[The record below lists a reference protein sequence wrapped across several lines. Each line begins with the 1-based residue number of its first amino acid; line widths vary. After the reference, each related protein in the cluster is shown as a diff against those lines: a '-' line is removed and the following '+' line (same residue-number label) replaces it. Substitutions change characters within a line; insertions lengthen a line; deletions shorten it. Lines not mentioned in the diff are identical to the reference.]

1 MGDPIG
7 TFASGDSAQEILDE
21 LHDQF
26 CGCTHIT
33 GSIQIDLQLSTTE
46 VDPPTLTEDDFN
58 FLYFVEEISGVLRFQ
73 NISTV
78 DRIVLPNLII
88 IRGDEQVPTSE
99 GDRLVLI
106 VRNTVIGELIMPQLR
121 EISDGDIL
129 FENTGD
135 LCNYKTVNWNDILN
149 NGRLV
154 EVNACEVVLPGGE
167 R

>member
-1 MGDPIG
+1 MGHSIG
-7 TFASGDSAQEILDE
+7 TFAAGVSIQSVLDG
-21 LHDQF
+21 LHEQF
-26 CGCTHIT
+26 CGCTYIV
-33 GSIQIDLQLSTTE
+33 GSVQIELSSME

-58 FLYFVEEISGVLRFQ
+58 FLYFVKEISGVLRFQ
-73 NISTV
+73 SISTV

-88 IRGDEQVPTSE
+88 IRGDEQVLTGE

-106 VRNTVIGELIMPQLR
+106 VRNTEIGELIVPQLR
-121 EISDGDIL
+121 EISDGDVL

-135 LCNYKTVNWNDILN
+135 LCSYKTVNWNDILN

-154 EVNACEVVLPGGE
+154 EVDACDVLTGGE